1 MGDALDACSECGG
14 ELDRLGGAEAG
25 PAVFACRRCGRRL
38 HAELQPSLPPAP
50 PEPRFRVLVEWSDPP
65 GPELVRALRALDP
78 RLGRRSVR
86 EVWDHL
92 HARRGW
98 DLGVHASEAAQ
109 RLERRCRSLGLDAA
123 FRTATSD
130 EEGGSEPPGPPAERV
145 DRGVPIH
152 FAWIVLAGAAL
163 LGASALLLC

>member
-38 HAELQPSLPPAP
+38 HVELQPSLPPAP

-65 GPELVRALRALDP
+65 GAELVRALRALDP
-78 RLGRRSVR
+78 RLGRRAAR
-86 EVWDHL
+86 EVWEHL
-92 HARRGW
+92 RARRSW
-98 DLGVHASEAAQ
+98 DFGSHPSEAAL
-109 RLERRCRSLGLDAA
+109 RLERRCRSLGLDVAFLEAA
-123 FRTATSD
+123 GEA
-130 EEGGSEPPGPPAERV
+130 EGGSALPEPPAERV